1 MIQSAAGLMRERGVE
16 AMSFSDVV
24 VTSGAPRGSIYHY
37 FPRGKAQL
45 AEEATQ
51 FSGDYVAA
59 QLAASLE
66 RGDAIDALRD
76 LTRLFR
82 EILIESDFEAG
93 CPVVAAAL
101 EGSRSPHARDA
112 AGQAFDRW
120 TRLLARGLER
130 DGVGTD
136 QAASLATLAVS
147 ALEGAIVVCRAQRS
161 PEALDRALEQVESLI
176 HGQAPV

>member
-24 VTSGAPRGSIYHY
+24 VTSRAPRGSIYHY

-45 AEEATQ
+45 VEEATQ
-51 FSGDYVAA
+51 FGGDYVAA
-59 QLAASLE
+59 QLTASLE
-66 RGDAIDALRD
+66 HGDAIDALRD
-76 LTRLFR
+76 LTGLFR

-101 EGSRSPHARDA
+101 EGSRSPYARDA

-120 TRLLARGLER
+120 TRLLAGGLER

-161 PEALDRALEQVESLI
+161 PEPLDRALEQVESLI
-176 HGQAPV
+176 HSQAQV